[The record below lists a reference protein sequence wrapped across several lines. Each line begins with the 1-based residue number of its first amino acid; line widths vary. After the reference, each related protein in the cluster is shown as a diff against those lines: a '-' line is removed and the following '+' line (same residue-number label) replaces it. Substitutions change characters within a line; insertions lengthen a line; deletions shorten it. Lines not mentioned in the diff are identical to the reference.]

1 MDTGTQEAM
10 LLRFFDGG
18 EEGAPPDGGGEGCAS
33 EVGGTLDAAA
43 VPDGSAEVPAELH
56 PEYRSVLNAVARRYG
71 IGEGDWKALEKALQ
85 DEAVQAR
92 SLARKRRGAEI
103 AAARMLRSWAEEA
116 EALRNKL
123 PAFDLAAE
131 SRDGR
136 FRAMLRSGVPLELA
150 YRALHTEELL
160 REGMYSA
167 AAAAE
172 RRIVDNIRA
181 RGARPVEAGAAG
193 QGGFTVREDVS
204 RLSRQERA
212 EIARRAAKGE
222 LISF

>member
-1 MDTGTQEAM
+1 MDTGTQDAM
-10 LLRFFDGG
+10 LLRLFDGG
-18 EEGAPPDGGGEGCAS
+18 KDGAPPGGGEEGCAS
-33 EVGGTLDAAA
+33 EVAGTMDEAAA
-43 VPDGSAEVPAELH
+43 PDGSSEVRSEL
-56 PEYRSVLNAVARRYG
+56 PSEYLSVLNAVARRYG

-85 DEAVQAR
+85 DEAAQAR
-92 SLARKRRGAEI
+92 SLARKRRSAEL

-160 REGMYSA
+160 REGMYGA

-212 EIARRAAKGE
+212 DIARRAAKGE